1 MTTPDLEGRI
11 RSWYADEIGEAESA
25 PASLYDF
32 AAAVPH
38 AAPDRHGLLGRRF
51 ILLAAAALL
60 VGALGAAIALGSGTV
75 KLPSLL
81 PSPSEAVDASTEA
94 TPSVSA
100 EPTPE
105 EPLGLVAYLVDVTLV
120 PGEGDCTEVLVR
132 ACSVSRIWVANSD
145 GSDARELMPG
155 EPWSQGLIAWSPDG
169 TRLLYSDHLGNLA
182 LTDVEGSEP
191 QLIPGP
197 SQCPV
202 ENCPSIEGLAF
213 SPDGTRL
220 AYAAAKGDEAA
231 SSVILI
237 LDLGSGE
244 ITELESTQ
252 SDAVIPCTTAA
263 SEGNNES
270 PRWSPDGT
278 QLVFAR
284 QGIGPLRNGG
294 CQSTL
299 FVVNADGSDVRQLV
313 PAEMNAL
320 IPSWSPDGA
329 RIVFHSSTY
338 LPGYP
343 QDDTAMTV
351 DISSVRAD
359 GNDLRKLTSD
369 GASAWPRWTRDRRI
383 VFQKWIDM
391 ELGTYRSGSWM
402 LTEVVRR
409 DLTIRASRH

>member
-1 MTTPDLEGRI
+1 M
-11 RSWYADEIGEAESA
+11 
-25 PASLYDF
+25 
-32 AAAVPH
+32 
-38 AAPDRHGLLGRRF
+38 
-51 ILLAAAALL
+51 AAAALL

-155 EPWSQGLIAWSPDG
+155 EPWSQDLIAWSPDG

-220 AYAAAKGDEAA
+220 AYAAAKGDEAE
-231 SSVILI
+231 SSVLLI
-237 LDLGSGE
+237 LDLGTGE

-313 PAEMNAL
+313 PAELNAL
-320 IPSWSPDGA
+320 IPSWSPDGTT
-329 RIVFHSSTY
+329 IVFHSSTF
-338 LPGYP
+338 LPAYAQG
-343 QDDTAMTV
+343 DAEALTT
-351 DISSVRAD
+351 DIYSVRPD
-359 GNDLRKLTSD
+359 GSNLRELTND
-369 GASAWPRWTRDRRI
+369 GISAWPRWTKDGRI
-383 VFQKWIDM
+383 VFLKWTDPQHETYSLWTMDSDGRNPSRLEDTSISALSAHGCVVCMDSSGR
-391 ELGTYRSGSWM
+391 ELLWQPTP
-402 LTEVVRR
+402 
-409 DLTIRASRH
+409 